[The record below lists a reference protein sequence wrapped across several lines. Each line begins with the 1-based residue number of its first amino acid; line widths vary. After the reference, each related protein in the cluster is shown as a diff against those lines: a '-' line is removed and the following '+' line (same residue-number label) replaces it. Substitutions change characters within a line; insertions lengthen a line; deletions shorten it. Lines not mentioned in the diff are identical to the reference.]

1 MIPTCHRRER
11 VAVLL
16 AMTVFFYKEEPM
28 EERFVT
34 GYCRRIDQSR
44 MVAAELENGK
54 LTEADC
60 DFGSCPYE
68 ADCPIARELSRMTST

>member
-1 MIPTCHRRER
+1 
-11 VAVLL
+11 
-16 AMTVFFYKEEPM
+16 M

-68 ADCPIARELSRMTST
+68 ADCPIAREISRMTST